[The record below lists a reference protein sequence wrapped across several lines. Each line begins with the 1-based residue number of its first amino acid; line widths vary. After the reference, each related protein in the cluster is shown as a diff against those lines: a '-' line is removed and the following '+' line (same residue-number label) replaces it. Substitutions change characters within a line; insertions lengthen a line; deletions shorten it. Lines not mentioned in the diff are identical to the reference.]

1 MKQQKRSFW
10 KRCIAMIAVL
20 SMMVTT
26 IPLTGFQAEA
36 AVTDREIAG
45 TFWASGGQTNTDG
58 TYLIATNEHGNPAGS
73 SVSAAY
79 IAQTTGT
86 GTGGGLGSAR
96 IGYLSFSLPQGLA
109 DVSLEQAVVTI
120 QVKTINPNLGQR
132 KTKAGLFRV
141 TVDPEQVDPTKAETF
156 PAADEDYSAAATVY
170 SNEWIGEADLG
181 AKTFDVTEM
190 VLAAIEEGSDHVS
203 FRLQTVLSGFSV
215 AREEGESPSLT
226 LTVEDDMEVAQAKR
240 GLRDKIEE
248 AREMDARIY
257 TEATME
263 HLNTVLASAEETAA
277 AKDLGKEE
285 LEEVRQEL
293 EDAMAGLVMKDRVF
307 FGSGSQNGSEGT
319 YLIATSS
326 KVTEEGSDQAAA
338 YIEGET
344 GTGTS
349 DPLGSTRIG
358 YLSFRLPEGTT
369 ADEIGSAEVH
379 IQVES
384 VNGNMASQK
393 TKAGLFR
400 VAQNPGQVDLDDAST
415 YPAVNQDYS
424 AAATVYSNEWIGKED
439 LGEKT
444 FDVTEFVKAALE
456 EDSEYVSF
464 RIQTVLS
471 GFSIYD
477 TEDKAPSLIIKEEF
491 GEVRQALDAKIKEA
505 EGIDREGYTSESVE
519 ALNDAL
525 EEARRVYESD
535 TATKAEIEDAL
546 RALTDAVSGLVVDHS
561 GEIAAAREELEKKIA
576 EAQQADSILYTEA
589 SRGTLAEAI
598 AQAEALM
605 ESENATKEELEEAK
619 RKLAAAIE
627 GLEAVQVIFGA
638 SGSQTNTDDTYLIAT
653 GEHGNTAGSDQSA
666 ALIDGQT
673 ATGSGGG
680 LGSTRIG
687 FLSFPIPEGTEA
699 EDIGRAIVSIQV
711 KTINQNLGQ
720 RKTKAGLFRVA
731 ARPDQVDPTNA
742 TTYPAV
748 NGDYSAQATV
758 YSEEWIGAE
767 DLGVKT
773 FDVTS
778 FVKAAIEEGSDYVS
792 FRLQTVLSGFSV
804 AKSGEEAPSLAIT
817 DAAVLIR
824 EELEARIADAE
835 ELDMEGYTQ
844 ESAKTLRTALEA
856 AQTVVGAENATR
868 TQLEEALKNLNDAIA
883 GLEEDH
889 SEIEAARNALNEK
902 IEEVKDFDTSIY
914 TEESAARFETAL
926 EAAKNAA
933 ASQEATKE
941 ALEEALRQLSEAV
954 SGLEE
959 DQEDPLLTEARQN
972 LADKIAQA
980 EGYEAKDYT
989 EDTFQALSGVL
1000 ESAKQAYADENANL
1014 EQVRGA
1020 AQAIEDAIA
1029 GLVRVPSQEEL
1040 LAQARKAL
1048 EENLREAVA
1057 YKAGEYTAESYEAL
1071 TDAVAAASRI
1081 YTDPEASLSEVEQ
1094 AAQDVADAI
1103 RKLVKVSTDDGD
1115 GAQLQQ
1121 AKQRLQLKINGAAAY
1136 QASDYTAESYAA
1148 LTQAVENAKKVWNN
1162 TGASLSEVSAASAA
1176 LDRAVE
1182 GLKKLAVSYVG
1193 KTVKSGNCK
1202 YRITKQGT
1210 GSGEAAFVGVVKKK
1224 ATVKIAASFK
1234 YQGIT
1239 FQVTSVKAG
1248 ALKGNKKITRLV
1260 VGKNVTSIGAKAFYG
1275 CKKLRKVEFKG
1286 KKVTKIG
1293 KGAFEKIKSNAS
1305 VKMPKGAKAA
1315 YKRFITK
1322 KVL

>member
-1 MKQQKRSFW
+1 MKQKKRSFW
-10 KRCIAMIAVL
+10 KRCIAMIAAL

-26 IPLTGFQAEA
+26 IPLTGLQAEA
-36 AVTDREIAG
+36 AVTDREIEG
-45 TFWASGGQTNTDG
+45 TFGASGSQTNTDG
-58 TYLIATNEHGNPAGS
+58 TYLIATNEHGNTAGS

-79 IAQTTGT
+79 IDQTTGT

-96 IGYLSFSLPQGLA
+96 IGYLSFSLPQDLE

-120 QVKTINPNLGQR
+120 QVKTINLNLGQR

-181 AKTFDVTEM
+181 TKTFDVTEM
-190 VLAAIEEGSDHVS
+190 VLAAIKEGSDHVS

-215 AREEGESPSLT
+215 AREEGE
-226 LTVEDDMEVAQAKR
+226 R
-240 GLRDKIEE
+240 
-248 AREMDARIY
+248 
-257 TEATME
+257 
-263 HLNTVLASAEETAA
+263 
-277 AKDLGKEE
+277 
-285 LEEVRQEL
+285 
-293 EDAMAGLVMKDRVF
+293 
-307 FGSGSQNGSEGT
+307 
-319 YLIATSS
+319 
-326 KVTEEGSDQAAA
+326 
-338 YIEGET
+338 
-344 GTGTS
+344 
-349 DPLGSTRIG
+349 
-358 YLSFRLPEGTT
+358 
-369 ADEIGSAEVH
+369 
-379 IQVES
+379 
-384 VNGNMASQK
+384 
-393 TKAGLFR
+393 
-400 VAQNPGQVDLDDAST
+400 
-415 YPAVNQDYS
+415 
-424 AAATVYSNEWIGKED
+424 
-439 LGEKT
+439 
-444 FDVTEFVKAALE
+444 
-456 EDSEYVSF
+456 
-464 RIQTVLS
+464 
-471 GFSIYD
+471 
-477 TEDKAPSLIIKEEF
+477 PSLIIKEDL

-519 ALNDAL
+519 ALNNAL
-525 EEARRVYESD
+525 EEARKVYGSD
-535 TATKAEIEDAL
+535 TATKAEIEEAL
-546 RALTDAVSGLVVDHS
+546 RELTDAVSGLEVDHS
-561 GEIAAAREELEKKIA
+561 GEIAAAREELIKKIE
-576 EAQQADSILYTEA
+576 EAKQADSILYTEA
-589 SRGTLAEAI
+589 SRGTLAEAV
-598 AQAEALM
+598 AQAEALT

-619 RKLAAAIE
+619 EKLAAAIE

-699 EDIGRAIVSIQV
+699 EDIGRAVVSIQV
-711 KTINQNLGQ
+711 KTINENLGQ

-742 TTYPAV
+742 ATYPAV

-824 EELEARIADAE
+824 EELKARIADAE

-844 ESAKTLRTALEA
+844 ESAKALRAALEA

-889 SEIEAARNALNEK
+889 SEIEAARNALKEK

-926 EAAKNAA
+926 KAAENAV

-972 LADKIAQA
+972 LAGKIAQA

-1000 ESAKQAYADENANL
+1000 ESAKQIYADENANL
-1014 EQVRGA
+1014 EQVRQA
-1020 AQAIEDAIA
+1020 AQAIADAIA

-1048 EENLREAVA
+1048 EEKLREAIA
-1057 YKAGEYTAESYEAL
+1057 YNAGGYTAESYEAL

-1103 RKLVKVSTDDGD
+1103 LKLVKVSTDDGD

-1121 AKQRLQLKINGAAAY
+1121 AKQRLQLKINGAAVY
-1136 QASDYTAESYAA
+1136 KASDYTAESYAA

-1162 TGASLSEVSAASAA
+1162 TGASLAEISAASAA

-1182 GLKKLAVSYVG
+1182 GLKKPAVSYVG
-1193 KTVKSGNCK
+1193 KTVKRGNCK

-1210 GSGEAAFVGVVKKK
+1210 GSGEAAFVGVVKKT
-1224 ATVKIAASFK
+1224 AAVKIAASFK

-1275 CKKLRKVEFKG
+1275 CRKLRKVEFKG

-1293 KGAFEKIKSNAS
+1293 KGAFGKIKSNAS

>member
-1 MKQQKRSFW
+1 MKQKKRSFW
-10 KRCIAMIAVL
+10 KRCIAMIAAL

-26 IPLTGFQAEA
+26 IPLTGLQAEA
-36 AVTDREIAG
+36 AVTDREIEG
-45 TFWASGGQTNTDG
+45 SFGASGGQTNTDG
-58 TYLIATNEHGNPAGS
+58 TYLIATNEHGNTAGS

-79 IAQTTGT
+79 IDQTTGT

-96 IGYLSFSLPQGLA
+96 IGYLSFSLPQDLE

-190 VLAAIEEGSDHVS
+190 VLAAIKEGSDHVS

-215 AREEGESPSLT
+215 AREEGERPSLT
-226 LTVEDDMEVAQAKR
+226 LTVEDDMEAAQARK
-240 GLRDKIEE
+240 GLWDKIEE
-248 AREMDARIY
+248 AGEMDARIY

-263 HLNTVLASAEETAA
+263 NLNTVLASAEAVAA
-277 AKDLGKEE
+277 EKDSGKEV
-285 LEEVRQEL
+285 LEGATQEL
-293 EDAMAGLVMKDRVF
+293 EAAMAGLVMKDRVF

-424 AAATVYSNEWIGKED
+424 AAATVYSNEWIGKEE

-477 TEDKAPSLIIKEEF
+477 TEDKAPSLIIKEDL

-519 ALNDAL
+519 ALNNAL
-525 EEARRVYESD
+525 EEARKVYGSD
-535 TATKAEIEDAL
+535 TATKAEIEEAL
-546 RALTDAVSGLVVDHS
+546 RELTDAVSGLEVDHS
-561 GEIAAAREELEKKIA
+561 GEIAAAREELIKKIE
-576 EAQQADSILYTEA
+576 EAKQADSILYTEA
-589 SRGTLAEAI
+589 SRGTLAEAV
-598 AQAEALM
+598 AQAEALT

-619 RKLAAAIE
+619 EKLAAAIE

-699 EDIGRAIVSIQV
+699 EDIGRAVVSIQV
-711 KTINQNLGQ
+711 KTINENLGQ

-742 TTYPAV
+742 ATYPAV

-824 EELEARIADAE
+824 EELKARIADAE

-844 ESAKTLRTALEA
+844 ESAKTLRAALEA
-856 AQTVVGAENATR
+856 AQTVVGVENATR
-868 TQLEEALKNLNDAIA
+868 TQ
-883 GLEEDH
+883 
-889 SEIEAARNALNEK
+889 
-902 IEEVKDFDTSIY
+902 
-914 TEESAARFETAL
+914 
-926 EAAKNAA
+926 
-933 ASQEATKE
+933 
-941 ALEEALRQLSEAV
+941 LEEALRQLSEAV

-1000 ESAKQAYADENANL
+1000 ESAKQIYADENANL
-1014 EQVRGA
+1014 EQVRQA
-1020 AQAIEDAIA
+1020 AQAIADAIA

-1048 EENLREAVA
+1048 EEKLREAIA
-1057 YKAGEYTAESYEAL
+1057 YNAGGYTAESYEAL

-1103 RKLVKVSTDDGD
+1103 LKLVKVSTDDGD

-1121 AKQRLQLKINGAAAY
+1121 AKQRLQLKINGAAVY
-1136 QASDYTAESYAA
+1136 KASDYTAESYAA

-1162 TGASLSEVSAASAA
+1162 TGASLAEISAASAA

-1182 GLKKLAVSYVG
+1182 GLKKPAVSYVG
-1193 KTVKSGNCK
+1193 KTVKRGNCK

-1210 GSGEAAFVGVVKKK
+1210 GSGEAAFVGVVKKT
-1224 ATVKIAASFK
+1224 AAVKIAASFK

-1260 VGKNVTSIGAKAFYG
+1260 VGKNVTSIGTKAFYG
-1275 CKKLRKVEFKG
+1275 CRKLRKVEFKG

-1293 KGAFEKIKSNAS
+1293 KGAFGKIKSNAS